1 MIFFFEMEKQINKLL
16 EFLFTIVTP
25 GILILVFMFLCQLF
39 NNEISTSKIIFFLS
53 ILLIY
58 GLLFFYLKKVRNK
71 NKSGE

>member
-1 MIFFFEMEKQINKLL
+1 MEKQINKLL

-39 NNEISTSKIIFFLS
+39 NNEVSTSKIIFFL
-53 ILLIY
+53 IVVLIY

-71 NKSGE
+71 NKSGG

>member
-1 MIFFFEMEKQINKLL
+1 MEKQINKLL

-25 GILILVFMFLCQLF
+25 GILILAFMFLCQLF
-39 NNEISTSKIIFFLS
+39 NNEISTSKIIFFLI